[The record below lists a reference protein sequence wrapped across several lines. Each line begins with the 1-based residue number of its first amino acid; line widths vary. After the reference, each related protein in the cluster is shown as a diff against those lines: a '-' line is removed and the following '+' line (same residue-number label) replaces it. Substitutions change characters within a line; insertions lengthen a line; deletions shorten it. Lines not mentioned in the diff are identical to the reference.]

1 MPTRPLAAIHESH
14 SGKTMVFWK
23 RSSPKSTA
31 APARPARAAAAAPV
45 VQRKPEEPVTPA
57 VKDSIQVEAAP
68 EKGGFDPYN
77 SGAFDRRD
85 TWGKVIRK

>member
-1 MPTRPLAAIHESH
+1 
-14 SGKTMVFWK
+14 MVFWK
-23 RSSPKSTA
+23 RSSPKA
-31 APARPARAAAAAPV
+31 DAPRPVRAAAVAPV
-45 VQRKPEEPVTPA
+45 VQRKPAETAIPA
-57 VKDSIQVEAAP
+57 AQESIPPETVP